1 MRGEGHLS
9 ESSVT
14 TLYIPIGSR
23 YLLRMVLEVKV
34 LPENGRTGGQRTSSG
49 WSWTLR
55 DNTYTSTPEGMLF
68 GFCFLAPCKER
79 FLETP
84 LSLKDHDVPL
94 QILSV

>member
-34 LPENGRTGGQRTSSG
+34 LPENGRTGGSKDI
-49 WSWTLR
+49 LR
-55 DNTYTSTPEGMLF
+55 MVLDP
-68 GFCFLAPCKER
+68 
-79 FLETP
+79 
-84 LSLKDHDVPL
+84 
-94 QILSV
+94 